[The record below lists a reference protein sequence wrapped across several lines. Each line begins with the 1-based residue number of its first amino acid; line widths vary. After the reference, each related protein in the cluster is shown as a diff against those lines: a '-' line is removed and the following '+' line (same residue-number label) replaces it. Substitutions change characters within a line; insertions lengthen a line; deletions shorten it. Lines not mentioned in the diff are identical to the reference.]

1 MGRAIHPQHP
11 PSQRQEALSGPS
23 PGIPGKY
30 KPVVSPI
37 LGAVADDF
45 TGATDLAGMLA
56 ASGMR
61 TMLVLGLPEPDAAA
75 PDAEA
80 VVVALKTRTI
90 PAADAVEQSLA
101 AWRWLQRSG
110 ARQAYFKYC
119 STFDSTDK
127 GNIGPVAEALWRE
140 TGEGPA
146 VFVPSLPENG
156 RTVYR
161 GHLFV
166 FDQLLSDSGMRNHP
180 LTPMTDANLVRVL
193 ARQSAVGV
201 GLIRHDSVAAGP
213 AAIRAAAE
221 SLAAEGKPFIVVD
234 TLTSGDLDAI
244 GEACRDF
251 RLVTGGSGLALGLAP
266 HLRPDGAPLSAA
278 ALPTVG
284 GPIVCLSGSCSEAT
298 NAQVRRFAERR
309 PVCRLDPVALAEGRQ
324 TAAEAAAWAL
334 ARLEKGPCL
343 VSATAPPDAVKAAQ
357 AALGAE
363 RAATVVEEALAA
375 VAVTLKRAGVL
386 RFVVAGGETS
396 GAVATALGASRLVV
410 GAQIAP
416 GVPWCVTVGS
426 EPVALAL
433 KSGNFGGEDFFAE
446 AIAAAP

>member
-1 MGRAIHPQHP
+1 M
-11 PSQRQEALSGPS
+11 SL
-23 PGIPGKY
+23 
-30 KPVVSPI
+30 I

-61 TMLVLGLPEPDAAA
+61 TMLVLGQPA
-75 PDAEA
+75 PDAVAPDADA

-90 PAADAVEQSLA
+90 PAVDAVAQSLA

-119 STFDSTDK
+119 STFDSTDQ

-193 ARQSAVGV
+193 ARQTGLGV
-201 GLIRHDSVAAGP
+201 GLIRYDTVAAGP
-213 AAIRAAAE
+213 AAILAAAE
-221 SLAAEGKPFIVVD
+221 KLAAEGRPFIVVD
-234 TLTSGDLDAI
+234 TLTNADLDAI
-244 GEACRDF
+244 GAACRGLK
-251 RLVTGGSGLALGLAP
+251 LVTGGSGLALGLAP
-266 HLRPDGAPLSAA
+266 QLRPAGASPSAA
-278 ALPTVG
+278 ALPAVG
-284 GPIVCLSGSCSEAT
+284 GPIVGLSGSCSEAT
-298 NAQVRRFAERR
+298 NAQVARFAAAH
-309 PVCRLDPVALAEGRQ
+309 PVMRLDPVGLAEGRQ
-324 TAAEAAAWAL
+324 TVAEAARWAL
-334 ARLEKGPCL
+334 DRLESGPCL
-343 VSATAPPDAVKAAQ
+343 VSATAPPAEVKAAQ
-357 AALGAE
+357 AKLGAE
-363 RAATVVEEALAA
+363 RAAAVVEAALAA
-375 VAVTLKRAGVL
+375 VAATLRHEGVR

-396 GAVATALGASRLVV
+396 GAVATALRVSRLMV

-416 GVPWCVTVGS
+416 GVPWCVTDEA

-433 KSGNFGGEDFFAE
+433 KSGNFGGEDFFAR
-446 AIAAAP
+446 AIATAP

>member
-1 MGRAIHPQHP
+1 MT
-11 PSQRQEALSGPS
+11 L
-23 PGIPGKY
+23 
-30 KPVVSPI
+30 I

-61 TMLVLGLPEPDAAA
+61 TTLVLGLPDPDAAA
-75 PDAEA
+75 PAEADA

-90 PAADAVEQSLA
+90 PATEAVAQSLA
-101 AWRWLQRSG
+101 AWRWLQRSA

-119 STFDSTDK
+119 STFDSTDQ

-156 RTVYR
+156 RTVFR

-193 ARQSAVGV
+193 ARQTALGV
-201 GLIRHDSVAAGP
+201 GLIRYDTVAAGP

-221 SLAAEGKPFIVVD
+221 KLAAEGKPFIVVD
-234 TLTSGDLDAI
+234 TLTNADLDAI
-244 GEACRDF
+244 GEACRDM

-266 HLRPDGAPLSAA
+266 QLRQPGAA
-278 ALPTVG
+278 AITPALPAVG
-284 GPIVCLSGSCSEAT
+284 GPIVCLSGSASEAT
-298 NAQVRRFAERR
+298 NAQVARFAAAH
-309 PVCRLDPVALAEGRQ
+309 PVFRLDPVALAEGRQ
-324 TAAEAAAWAL
+324 TSAEAAAWAL
-334 ARLEKGPCL
+334 HRLGDGPCL
-343 VSATAPPDAVKAAQ
+343 VSATAPPAEVKAAQ
-357 AALGAE
+357 AALGAD
-363 RAATVVEEALAA
+363 RAAAIVEAALAA
-375 VAVTLKRAGVL
+375 VATALRQAGVR

-396 GAVATALGASRLVV
+396 GAVATALGVSRLAV

-416 GVPWCVTVGS
+416 GVPWCVTDEA

-433 KSGNFGGEDFFAE
+433 KSGNFGGEDFFAR
-446 AIAAAP
+446 AIATAP

>member
-1 MGRAIHPQHP
+1 M
-11 PSQRQEALSGPS
+11 
-23 PGIPGKY
+23 
-30 KPVVSPI
+30 I
-37 LGAVADDF
+37 LGAIADDF

-61 TMLVLGLPEPDAAA
+61 TMLVLGLPSPDAPA
-75 PDAEA
+75 PDADA

-90 PAADAVEQSLA
+90 PAAEAVKQSLA
-101 AWRWLQRSG
+101 AWRWLERSG

-119 STFDSTDK
+119 STFDSTDQ

-193 ARQSAVGV
+193 GRQTMLGV
-201 GLIRHDSVAAGP
+201 GLVRYDTVAAGP
-213 AAIRAAAE
+213 AAIRAAADK
-221 SLAAEGKPFIVVD
+221 LAAEGKPFIVVD
-234 TLTSGDLDAI
+234 TLTNADLGAI
-244 GEACRDF
+244 GAACRGL

-266 HLRPDGAPLSAA
+266 QLRPAGAPSFAA
-278 ALPTVG
+278 ALPAVG
-284 GPIVCLSGSCSEAT
+284 GPIVALSGSCSEAT
-298 NAQVRRFAERR
+298 NVQVRRFAECH
-309 PVCRLDPVALAEGRQ
+309 PVFRFDPVVLAGGGQ
-324 TAAEAAAWAL
+324 TAAEAADWAM
-334 ARLEKGPCL
+334 ARLEDGPCL
-343 VSATAPPDAVKAAQ
+343 VSATAPPAEVRAAQ
-357 AALGAE
+357 AKLGTE

-375 VAVTLKRAGVL
+375 VAVALRKAGVR

-396 GAVATALGASRLVV
+396 GAVATALGVSRLAV

-416 GVPWCVTVGS
+416 GVPWCVTDDP

-433 KSGNFGGEDFFAE
+433 KSGNFGGEDFFAR
-446 AIAAAP
+446 AIATAP